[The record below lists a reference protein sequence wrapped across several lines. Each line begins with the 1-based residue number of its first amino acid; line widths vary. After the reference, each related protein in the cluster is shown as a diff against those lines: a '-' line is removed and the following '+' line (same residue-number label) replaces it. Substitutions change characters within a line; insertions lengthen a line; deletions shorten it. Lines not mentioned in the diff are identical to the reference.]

1 MNDQN
6 NKIVDF
12 LFETGMLAKTLRSG
26 FSFLGS
32 GEQSVAEHTNRTTY
46 IGYVLAE
53 MIEGADVS
61 KVIQMCMFHDIAE
74 ARVSDLNY
82 VHQKYTDR
90 HESEAVKDLTE
101 PLPFGDKIKN
111 LIHEYEERES
121 LEAKIAKDAD
131 NLEFLLSL
139 KEQKDIGNTRAKTW
153 IPSLLKRIK
162 IKEAQNLAEKII
174 ERDSDYWWFNNKNDE
189 WWVSRDGG
197 QEK

>member
-1 MNDQN
+1 MDNKY

-12 LFETGMLAKTLRSG
+12 LFETGMLAKTPRSG

-32 GEQSVAEHTNRTTY
+32 GEQSVAEHSNRTTY

-53 MIEGADVS
+53 MIEEADVS

-82 VHQKYTDR
+82 VHQKYTER
-90 HESEAVKDLTE
+90 HENKAVKDLTDS
-101 PLPFGDKIKN
+101 LPFGNKIKN

-139 KEQKDIGNTRAKTW
+139 KEQKDIGNKRAETW
-153 IPSLLKRIK
+153 IPSLVKRIK
-162 IKEAQNLAEKII
+162 TKEARDLAEKII
-174 ERDSDYWWFNNKNDE
+174 KRDSDNWWFHDKDDE
-189 WWVSRDGG
+189 WWVSRNSG
-197 QEK
+197 K

>member
-1 MNDQN
+1 MDDEN

-12 LFETGMLAKTLRSG
+12 LFETGMLAKTPRSG
-26 FSFLGS
+26 FFFLGS
-32 GEQSVAEHTNRTTY
+32 GSQSVAEHSNRTTY

-90 HESEAVKDLTE
+90 HESKAVKDLTDS
-101 PLPFGDKIKN
+101 LPFGNKIKDIIN
-111 LIHEYEERES
+111 EYEERES
-121 LEAKIAKDAD
+121 LEAEIAKDAD

-139 KEQKDIGNTRAKTW
+139 KEQKDIGNTRVDSWTPALVKRMKT
-153 IPSLLKRIK
+153 
-162 IKEAQNLAEKII
+162 KEARELAEKII
-174 ERDSDYWWFNNKNDE
+174 ERDSDQWWFDNKDDE
-189 WWVSRDGG
+189 WWVNRNGG
-197 QEK
+197 NK

>member
-1 MNDQN
+1 MDNKY

-12 LFETGMLAKTLRSG
+12 LFETGMLAKTPRSG

-32 GEQSVAEHTNRTTY
+32 GEQSVAEHSNRTTY

-53 MIEGADVS
+53 MIEEADVS

-82 VHQKYTDR
+82 VHQKYTER
-90 HESEAVKDLTE
+90 HENKAVKDLTDS
-101 PLPFGDKIKN
+101 LPFGNKIKN

-139 KEQKDIGNTRAKTW
+139 KEQKDIGNKRAETW
-153 IPSLLKRIK
+153 IPSLVKRIK
-162 IKEAQNLAEKII
+162 TEEARDLAEKII
-174 ERDSDYWWFNNKNDE
+174 KRDSDNWWFHDKDDE
-189 WWVSRDGG
+189 WWVSRNSG
-197 QEK
+197 K